1 MSIEILYNARDLLI
15 LTKQELEMTNEEIQR
30 TMDFILGQQA
40 QIAASFQRQEEE
52 RKRDGARIKRLE
64 EAFQLVAQL
73 AQATET
79 RLERL
84 ETSSTNLEARTSNLD
99 ARMEELAAA
108 QAHADERLS
117 ALIDI
122 VREDR
127 NGKSN

>member
-1 MSIEILYNARDLLI
+1 
-15 LTKQELEMTNEEIQR
+15 MTNEEIQR

-84 ETSSTNLEARTSNLD
+84 ETIQFKSRRSHGGVSRRSSSC
-99 ARMEELAAA
+99 
-108 QAHADERLS
+108 
-117 ALIDI
+117 
-122 VREDR
+122 
-127 NGKSN
+127 G

>member
-1 MSIEILYNARDLLI
+1 
-15 LTKQELEMTNEEIQR
+15 MTNEEIQR
-30 TMDFILGQQA
+30 TMEFILGQQA
-40 QIAASFQRQEEE
+40 QFASNFQRQEEE
-52 RKRDGARIKRLE
+52 RVRDSARIKRLE

-79 RLERL
+79 RLDRL
-84 ETSSTNLEARTSNLD
+84 ETSSTNLETSSSNLEIRTSNLD